1 MRKFYGP
8 FGIYFS
14 LAIILVVLLFPF
26 AIMVSTSLKS
36 LEEIYSGK
44 PHWIPEAWLFSNF
57 IEVWNQVPL
66 ADYFLNSLFISAGST
81 FLTVLLS
88 IPAAYA
94 VSRLRFA
101 GRKTMLYLL
110 LMVQMFS
117 PIVIIIS
124 LFKVIAFLDLI
135 DSPYSLIYV
144 NVVFTLT
151 FSIWLMNGYFAT
163 IPKELEEAARIDGCN
178 RLTALLW
185 VILPIARPGV
195 VTIIIFSFI
204 TAWNEFMFAFTFI
217 STPENM
223 PLTSGLFRFVGK
235 FSTQWHYLMSASI
248 LAIVPVVILF
258 MYIEKNLVSGLAGGA
273 VKG

>member
-1 MRKFYGP
+1 MEKVSQTL
-8 FGIYFS
+8 GIYFA
-14 LAIILVVLLFPF
+14 LAIILIILLFPF
-26 AIMVSTSLKS
+26 AVMVSTSLKS
-36 LEEIYSGK
+36 LEELYSGN
-44 PHWIPEAWLFSNF
+44 PHWIPQAWLFSNF
-57 IEVWNQVPL
+57 VEVWHKVPL
-66 ADYFLNSLFISAGST
+66 ANYFKNSIFISVGST
-81 FLTVLLS
+81 ILTVLMS

-94 VSRLRFA
+94 VSRLRFP
-101 GRKTMLYLL
+101 GRNMMMYLL
-110 LMVQMFS
+110 LIGQMFS

-144 NVVFTLT
+144 NAVFTLA
-151 FSIWLMNGYFAT
+151 FSTWLMSGYFST

-178 RLTALLW
+178 RFMALML

-195 VTIIIFSFI
+195 VTIVIFSFI

-217 STPENM
+217 STPEQM

-235 FSTQWHYLMSASI
+235 FSTQWHHLMAASI
-248 LAIVPVVILF
+248 LAIIPVVILF
-258 MYIEKNLVSGLAGGA
+258 MYIEKNLVGGLAGGA